1 MAEQIDSKSPKI
13 RFKGFEGEWE
23 EKALGGLFPITSAA
37 RVHKNE
43 WTKSGVPFF
52 RSSDVVS
59 LFKGNDNTK
68 AFISHELYEELSA
81 KVGRIEKGDM
91 LVTGGGSIG
100 IPYLVETDEPLYFK
114 DADLLWFKIREAVD
128 SHYLYTFLSSDP
140 FRRHLKS
147 ISHIG
152 TIAHYTV
159 EQAKSTPLRLPKTA
173 PEQTKIGEY
182 FRELDRLIGLHQ
194 RKHDKLVTLKK
205 AMLQKMFPQ
214 PGTTIPEIRFK
225 GFSGDWV
232 KKKLGDSTTNVA
244 SNTLSRANLN
254 YRSGLARNVHYGDI
268 LVQYREVLDVQNN
281 GIPFISDDAVATK
294 LKSSNLA
301 NGDIV
306 VADAAEDEMV
316 GKCTEIQ
323 NVGDQIVLAGLHTIA
338 LRPLTNFAPFYLGY
352 YLNSDAFHDQLL
364 PIMQGTKVLSISK
377 TAIKHTA
384 ICFPIDEAEQQ
395 KIGSYFL
402 ALDKLISKHAIQ
414 LQKLK
419 QIKSACLEKMF
430 V

>member
-1 MAEQIDSKSPKI
+1 MAEQIDSKIPKI
-13 RFKGFEGEWE
+13 RFKGFEGQWE

-43 WTKSGVPFF
+43 WTKSGVRFF

-100 IPYLVETDEPLYFK
+100 IPYLAETDEPLYFK

-128 SHYLYTFLSSDP
+128 SHYLYTFLSSTH
-140 FRRHLKS
+140 FRRYLKS

-159 EQAKSTPLRLPKTA
+159 EQAKGTPLRLPKNSD
-173 PEQTKIGEY
+173 EQTQISGY
-182 FRELDRLIGLHQ
+182 FRELDLLIELHQ
-194 RKHDKLVTLKK
+194 RKHAKLVTLKK

-214 PGTTIPEIRFK
+214 PGATIPEIRFK
-225 GFSGDWV
+225 GFSGAWV
-232 KKKLGDSTTNVA
+232 EKKLGDIIDLGSGRDYKHLSHGNIPVYGTGGYMLSVNEALST
-244 SNTLSRANLN
+244 R
-254 YRSGLARNVHYGDI
+254 I
-268 LVQYREVLDVQNN
+268 
-281 GIPFISDDAVATK
+281 DAVGIGRKGTIDK
-294 LKSSNLA
+294 PYILKAPFWTVDTLFYAIPKAENYLDFVYCIFQRIDWKQKDESTGVPSLSK
-301 NGDIV
+301 
-306 VADAAEDEMV
+306 VAINEV
-316 GKCTEIQ
+316 
-323 NVGDQIVLAGLHTIA
+323 IVLSTS
-338 LRPLTNFAPFYLGY
+338 PP
-352 YLNSDAFHDQLL
+352 
-364 PIMQGTKVLSISK
+364 
-377 TAIKHTA
+377 
-384 ICFPIDEAEQQ
+384 EQQ
-395 KIGSYFL
+395 KIGTYFRT
-402 ALDKLISKHAIQ
+402 LDVLISKHATQ
-414 LQKLK
+414 LQKLQ

>member
-1 MAEQIDSKSPKI
+1 MKEQPASKLPQI
-13 RFKGFEGEWE
+13 RFKGFEVEWE
-23 EKALGGLFPITSAA
+23 EKALERLFPITSAA

-43 WTKSGVPFF
+43 WTKSGVRFF

-68 AFISHELYEELSA
+68 AFISHKLYEELSA

-100 IPYLVETDEPLYFK
+100 IPYLVETNEPLYFK

-159 EQAKSTPLRLPKTA
+159 EQAKSTPLRLPKTI
-173 PEQTKIGEY
+173 PEQTQIGGY

-194 RKHDKLVTLKK
+194 RKHDKLAALKK

-214 PGTTIPEIRFK
+214 AGGTTPEIRFK
-225 GFSGDWV
+225 GFSGEWV
-232 KKKLGDSTTNVA
+232 ETKLGDVGLFYRGISYNATNVCGSGLLVLRSSNIQSSRLILDSDLQFVNKECPEEISLRKGDIA
-244 SNTLSRANLN
+244 ICMSNGSKALVGKSAVCESNPVTPTTVGAFCSIYRSENTLSPYLLQTVKYSN
-254 YRSGLARNVHYGDI
+254 YLHE
-268 LVQYREVLDVQNN
+268 L
-281 GIPFISDDAVATK
+281 
-294 LKSSNLA
+294 
-301 NGDIV
+301 
-306 VADAAEDEMV
+306 
-316 GKCTEIQ
+316 
-323 NVGDQIVLAGLHTIA
+323 LAGSSINNLK
-338 LRPLTNFAPFYLGY
+338 
-352 YLNSDAFHDQLL
+352 NSDLCNLIFRI
-364 PIMQGTKVLSISK
+364 PPKK
-377 TAIKHTA
+377 
-384 ICFPIDEAEQQ
+384 PEQQ
-395 KIGSYFL
+395 KIATYFRK
-402 ALDKLISKHAIQ
+402 LDDLISKHAIQ

-419 QIKSACLEKMF
+419 QIKYACLEKMF

>member
-1 MAEQIDSKSPKI
+1 MPTSSTSKALRNSKPYWPEAEMMAQTDSKVPQI

-23 EKALGGLFPITSAA
+23 EKALGDLFPITSAA

-43 WTKSGVPFF
+43 WTKSGVRFF

-59 LFKGNDNTK
+59 LFKGNDNIK
-68 AFISHELYEELSA
+68 AYISHELYEELSA

-114 DADLLWFKIREAVD
+114 DADLLWFKIREKVN
-128 SHYLYTFLSSDP
+128 SHYLYTSLSSDP

-159 EQAKSTPLRLPKTA
+159 EQAKGTPLRHPKNSD
-173 PEQTKIGEY
+173 EQTQIGTF
-182 FRELDRLIGLHQ
+182 FRELDSLIGLHQ
-194 RKHDKLVTLKK
+194 RKHDKLVTLKN

-214 PGTTIPEIRFK
+214 PGATTPEIRFK
-225 GFSGDWV
+225 GFSKPWEEKTLGNEAIITMGQSPSGANYTNNPADFVLVQGNADMKNGYVTPRVWTTQVTKTANAGDLILSV
-232 KKKLGDSTTNVA
+232 RAPVGEVGKTEYDVVLGRGVA
-244 SNTLSRANLN
+244 GIKGNEFIFQSLSRMNELG
-254 YRSGLARNVHYGDI
+254 YWIQFSSGSTFDSINSEYLREAI
-268 LVQYREVLDVQNN
+268 LV
-281 GIPFISDDAVATK
+281 IPCKD
-294 LKSSNLA
+294 
-301 NGDIV
+301 
-306 VADAAEDEMV
+306 
-316 GKCTEIQ
+316 
-323 NVGDQIVLAGLHTIA
+323 
-338 LRPLTNFAPFYLGY
+338 
-352 YLNSDAFHDQLL
+352 
-364 PIMQGTKVLSISK
+364 
-377 TAIKHTA
+377 
-384 ICFPIDEAEQQ
+384 EQQ
-395 KIGSYFL
+395 KLGTYFRK
-402 ALDKLISKHAIQ
+402 LDELISKHAIQ

>member
-1 MAEQIDSKSPKI
+1 MAEQMDSKIPKI
-13 RFKGFEGEWE
+13 RFKGFEGGWE

-43 WTKSGVPFF
+43 WTKSGVRFF

-114 DADLLWFKIREAVD
+114 DADLLWFKIRETVD
-128 SHYLYTFLSSDP
+128 SHYLYTFLSSTP
-140 FRRHLKS
+140 FRRYLKS

-159 EQAKSTPLRLPKTA
+159 EQAKDTPLRLPKNSD
-173 PEQTKIGEY
+173 EQTQIGGY

-194 RKHDKLVTLKK
+194 RKHDKLAALKK

-214 PGTTIPEIRFK
+214 PGATIPEIRFK
-225 GFSGDWV
+225 GFSGEWGQRSLSKLTNKVTEKNVAKEHSETFTNSAEFGVISQRDYFDKDISNAENIGGYYIV
-232 KKKLGDSTTNVA
+232 EPECFVYNPRISVLAPVGPVNRNKLGRTGVMSPLYTVFRTNDVD
-244 SNTLSRANLN
+244 NTFLEYFFKTNLWHPFMFLNGDTGARADRFSIKDAVFMELPVP
-254 YRSGLARNVHYGDI
+254 YPVLLEQQRIGTFFRT
-268 LVQYREVLDVQNN
+268 LDV
-281 GIPFISDDAVATK
+281 
-294 LKSSNLA
+294 
-301 NGDIV
+301 
-306 VADAAEDEMV
+306 
-316 GKCTEIQ
+316 
-323 NVGDQIVLAGLHTIA
+323 
-338 LRPLTNFAPFYLGY
+338 
-352 YLNSDAFHDQLL
+352 
-364 PIMQGTKVLSISK
+364 
-377 TAIKHTA
+377 
-384 ICFPIDEAEQQ
+384 
-395 KIGSYFL
+395 
-402 ALDKLISKHAIQ
+402 LISKHATQ
-414 LQKLK
+414 LQKLQ